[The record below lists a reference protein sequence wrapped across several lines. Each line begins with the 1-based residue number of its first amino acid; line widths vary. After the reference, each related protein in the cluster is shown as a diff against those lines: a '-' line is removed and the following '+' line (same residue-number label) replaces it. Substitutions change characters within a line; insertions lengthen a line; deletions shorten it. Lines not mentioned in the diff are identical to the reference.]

1 MRLVSYSDAG
11 GFLTRTQRWLEKDEA
26 STSLML
32 GVALR
37 LQQYPE
43 RIRARPYYATV
54 DDDQGLALAAMMTP
68 PYRLIVYG
76 ERPDVTEALAS
87 VLQDLV
93 AGGWPVPGVLGPR
106 PVAAQAAAQW
116 TEITG
121 RAYRLGRGERI
132 YALRHVNPLV
142 PAPGRLRPA
151 TVDDLALTAEWTY
164 AFQDEAGEPADR
176 ESALET
182 TAQRI
187 TDGHLWVWDDGGPVS
202 MCASVRPVAHSI
214 SVSLVYTPPRLRR
227 RGYARSAVAAL
238 SHIMLDKGWELCT
251 LFADLANPTSN
262 HIYQEIGYV
271 PICDY
276 DEYTFEP

>member
-1 MRLVSYSDAG
+1 MRLTTHSDAA
-11 GFLTRTQRWLEKDEA
+11 GFLARAQDWLEKNEA

-37 LQQYPE
+37 LRQYPE

-54 DDDQGLALAAMMTP
+54 EDEEGLVLAATMTP

-76 ERPDVTEALAS
+76 ERADTTEALAQ
-87 VLQDLV
+87 VLQDLI

-106 PVAAQAAAQW
+106 PVASQAAALW

-121 RAYRLGRGERI
+121 RAHRLGRGERI
-132 YALRHVNPLV
+132 YELRRINPL
-142 PAPGRLRPA
+142 PSAPGRLRLA
-151 TVDDLALTAEWTY
+151 TVGDLPLAAEWTY

-187 TDGHLWVWDDGGPVS
+187 TDGHLWIWDDGGPVS

-214 SVSLVYTPPRLRR
+214 SVSLVYTPPGLRR

-238 SHIMLDKGWELCT
+238 SQIMLHRGWELCT

-262 HIYQEIGYV
+262 HIYQEIGYTPV
-271 PICDY
+271 CDY